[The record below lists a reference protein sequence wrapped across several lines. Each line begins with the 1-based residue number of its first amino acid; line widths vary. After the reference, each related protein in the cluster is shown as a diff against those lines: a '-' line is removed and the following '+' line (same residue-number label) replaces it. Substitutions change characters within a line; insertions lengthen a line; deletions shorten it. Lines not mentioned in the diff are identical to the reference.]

1 MPTPRL
7 SVGIP
12 VYNGEKF
19 LASSIESVLRQDF
32 TDFELIISDNG
43 STDRTPE
50 IAAAFAAADPRV
62 RFHRVESNQGGA
74 WNFNRVFELST
85 APLFKWQA
93 HDDLCLPGFFRKCIE
108 VFDRAPA
115 SVVVVYPRTLVTD
128 EHGQPLPEYFPE
140 RMETR
145 RPLPYQ
151 RLDDVLRRM
160 TMVRA
165 QFGLIRASALRQTRL
180 FDRMIAADFVLFAE
194 LALIGEIWQ
203 VPETLFQRRIHAN
216 ISTKANRG
224 ANQLIQWWDPGMR
237 KYRGVLPPMLRLGW
251 EYVRSIRRLP
261 LAPIEKLRCTAVA
274 LWTWHVRELRNLGG
288 QYKAALRRPLL
299 SRDIR

>member
-1 MPTPRL
+1 MPIPRL

-19 LASSIESVLRQDF
+19 LASSIESVLQQDF

-43 STDRTPE
+43 STDRTPA
-50 IAAAFAAADPRV
+50 IAAHYATVDPRV
-62 RFHRVESNQGGA
+62 RFHRQEVNQGGA
-74 WNFNRVFELST
+74 WNFNHVFELST

-108 VFDRAPA
+108 VFDQAPP
-115 SVVVVYPRTLVTD
+115 SVVIVYPKTEVTD
-128 EHGQPLPEYFPE
+128 EHGQVLTDYLPE

-145 RPLPYQ
+145 RPRPHE
-151 RLDDVLRRM
+151 RLTDVLRAM

-165 QFGLIRASALRQTRL
+165 QFGIIRSDALRLTRL
-180 FDRMIAADFVLFAE
+180 YDRMIAADFVLMAE

-203 VPETLFQRRIHAN
+203 VPEVLFRRRIHPG

-224 ANQLIQWWDPGMR
+224 ADQLMQWWDPKQTR
-237 KYRGVLPPMLRLGW
+237 YRFVIPPMMRLGL

-261 LAPIEKLRCTAVA
+261 LEPAERLKCIGTA
-274 LWTWHVRELRNLGG
+274 LWTWYVREFRNVGG
-288 QYKAALRRPLL
+288 RYKASLQRRWMPQGA
-299 SRDIR
+299 R